1 MEKEWNMKKILLAGT
16 ILMTAGGLA
25 QARDINV
32 AQSSDIRSNVPG
44 VNRDGN
50 TDSVIFHLVE
60 GLVGYTENGDVKPL
74 LAQSVN
80 VSADGLTYTF
90 PLRDNVKF
98 HNGDPLTA
106 ADVVWNWNR
115 YMAEDTKWTC
125 RADFDGSRT
134 AVLA

>member
-50 TDSVIFHLVE
+50 TDSVIIHLV
-60 GLVGYTENGDVKPL
+60 
-74 LAQSVN
+74 
-80 VSADGLTYTF
+80 
-90 PLRDNVKF
+90 
-98 HNGDPLTA
+98 
-106 ADVVWNWNR
+106 
-115 YMAEDTKWTC
+115 
-125 RADFDGSRT
+125 
-134 AVLA
+134 